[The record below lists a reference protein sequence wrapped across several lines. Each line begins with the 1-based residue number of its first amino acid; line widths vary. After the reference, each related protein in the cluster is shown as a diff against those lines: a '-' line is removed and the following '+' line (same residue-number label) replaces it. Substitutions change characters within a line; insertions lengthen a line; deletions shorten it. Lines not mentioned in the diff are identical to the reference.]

1 MPPRNPMGLRTG
13 CRSDKI
19 TDMKALT
26 FGLVALVVAGCATT
40 DCRRAEPRTVR
51 EPVRVVISPTGGLS
65 ADFGAA
71 YDGDVQV
78 KASGPNWGSVTL
90 KAGERTEIFTYTGA
104 EEDTFVL
111 RDAKGVRYVQAECTM
126 LSELNPGSV
135 LLIER

>member
-1 MPPRNPMGLRTG
+1 
-13 CRSDKI
+13 
-19 TDMKALT
+19 MKAFT
-26 FGLVALVVAGCATT
+26 FGIVALVVAGCVTT
-40 DCRRAEPRTVR
+40 DCRRAEVVR
-51 EPVRVVISPTGGLS
+51 EPVSVVISPTGGLF

-90 KAGERTEIFTYTGA
+90 KAGEQTEVFTYTGA

-111 RDAKGVRYVQAECTM
+111 KDAKGVRCVQAECTM

-135 LLIER
+135 RLIEH